1 MRYKKWSHKN
11 LDLRKDPEDM
21 IRAAIGRRLNIR
33 KDKGGRN
40 MQHMKIEHK
49 NIRTCNIR
57 RR

>member
-1 MRYKKWSHKN
+1 MRYKKWNHKN
-11 LDLRKDPEDM
+11 LDLKKDPEDM

-40 MQHMKIEHK
+40 MQRMKIEHK

-57 RR
+57 T